1 MATQMPRS
9 SNYSLFSQMPNGYV
23 LPEGRL
29 TPNTIF
35 VGGIDP
41 RVKIDEMKDFFGTF
55 GTVKDVKIITYRGGF
70 SKGYG
75 FVYFDEDVDIKAI
88 IDQHVVWK
96 GKSLKLGP
104 AIVKQRSCRARSAR
118 LRSFDSW
125 GVGPDS
131 WGVGPVAPTQY
142 VHCSCCP
149 SNGACMSH
157 PPHFDDCRYY
167 QTYTY
172 PQFGNYAVPQMPM
185 NAQSPCVYQYI
196 PPYWTA
202 DQRARHS
209 DNNMMDCGFQ
219 TMLTVL

>member
-1 MATQMPRS
+1 MPRS
-9 SNYSLFSQMPNGYV
+9 SNYYSLFSQLSNGYV
-23 LPEGRL
+23 LPEGRV

-41 RVKIDEMKDFFGTF
+41 RVKIDEMRDFFATF
-55 GTVKDVKIITYRGGF
+55 GAVKDVKIITFRGGL

-75 FVYFDEDVDIKAI
+75 FVYFHEDVDIKAI
-88 IDQHVVWK
+88 IDQHIVWK

-104 AIVKQRSCRARSAR
+104 AIVKQRTCRARPAR
-118 LRSFDSW
+118 LRSLDPW
-125 GVGPDS
+125 MG
-131 WGVGPVAPTQY
+131 PTQY

-149 SNGACMSH
+149 PNGVCVSH
-157 PPHFDDCRYY
+157 PPPFDDGRYY

-185 NAQSPCVYQYI
+185 NAQSPYVYQYI

-202 DQRARHS
+202 DQRARPS
-209 DNNMMDCGFQ
+209 DHNMMDCGIQ